1 MPGTDYETG
10 YDGMKRNLN
19 EALASYDAAAPG
31 NDSERL
37 KFVQDTAVQ
46 ASEYVR
52 NGYTPQAISSADFM
66 AIQDQKQFESGM
78 RRAIHDWSH
87 EHNAQRRAMVQEQN
101 PQRQSAA
108 EWSFSL

>member
-1 MPGTDYETG
+1 VTPGTDYETG

-31 NDSERL
+31 SDSERL
-37 KFVQDTAVQ
+37 KFVQDTAIQ

-52 NGYTPQAISSADFM
+52 NGYTPQAISAADLL
-66 AIQDQKQFESGM
+66 AVEDQKQFESGM

-87 EHNAQRRAMVQEQN
+87 EHNRAMVQEQN